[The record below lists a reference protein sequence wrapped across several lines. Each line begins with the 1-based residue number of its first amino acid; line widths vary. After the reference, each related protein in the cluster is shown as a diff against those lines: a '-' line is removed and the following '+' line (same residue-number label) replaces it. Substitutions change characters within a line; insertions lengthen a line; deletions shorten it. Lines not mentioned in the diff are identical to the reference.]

1 MATQLT
7 ASASTIVHDESITV
21 PFFRLI
27 GTYEQIYVV
36 HGRFLP
42 SCHMRRRVRLPN
54 QHFRNIMMSGL
65 WASEQWSIP

>member
-7 ASASTIVHDESITV
+7 ASTSTIVHDESITV

-27 GTYEQIYVV
+27 GSYEQIYVV

-42 SCHMRRRVRLPN
+42 KLSHAEARGIAEPTLP
-54 QHFRNIMMSGL
+54 
-65 WASEQWSIP
+65 

>member
-7 ASASTIVHDESITV
+7 ASTSTIVHDESITV

-42 SCHMRRRVRLPN
+42 KLSHAEARAIAEPTLP
-54 QHFRNIMMSGL
+54 
-65 WASEQWSIP
+65 